1 MIWAVALPQ
10 LVFWFPIYV
19 SDGYAQYGHNA
30 YYLAVWW
37 IRCSIH
43 WCTLPLLL
51 LLAARILWMMC
62 SLGWAL
68 EHKGGHGR
76 GIVAIGLL
84 VFCKEGRKWFAWT
97 FSNLFADVLKID
109 LWCLNTVAEYAT
121 ALILMTW
128 EVSPFEE
135 TKVKAGKE
143 GPMNAVCGLSS

>member
-1 MIWAVALPQ
+1 
-10 LVFWFPIYV
+10 
-19 SDGYAQYGHNA
+19 
-30 YYLAVWW
+30 
-37 IRCSIH
+37 
-43 WCTLPLLL
+43 
-51 LLAARILWMMC
+51 MMC

-143 GPMNAVCGLSS
+143 GPMNAVCGLSSIILAVHLNHFPTKGLCLGVSDIFSAMALWLR